1 MKNIFF
7 LVLIFS
13 TTLAYCQFSGAA
25 GTSASAAIAKDSSII
40 IAWAT
45 DCNVER
51 GLINISDGNSGFAT
65 NGQASNAIGH
75 ADLSGIVSLGDSGAA
90 ILTFAN
96 SIFNGIGPD
105 FAVFENSFSDSFLE
119 LAHVEVS
126 SDGINFFRFPSDFLQ
141 NIPQIGPFDELS
153 EPEKMNNLA
162 GKYRMGFGTPFDL
175 QELDGIVGLNIN
187 SITHIKIIDA
197 IGSISAQYGSQDQNG
212 NFINDPFPTPFPSS
226 GFDLDAVGVIH
237 QTGVNGLAETESS
250 SILIYPN
257 PANDFLFIKSS
268 VQIEKI
274 VLSNTLG
281 KVIYSGKA
289 SEIDLFD
296 YSSGVYVITVQ
307 LHNGTTVTKRI
318 LMN

>member
-7 LVLIFS
+7 LAFTFS

-25 GTSASAAIAKDSSII
+25 GTNASTAIAKDSSII

-45 DCNVER
+45 NCNVER
-51 GLINISDGNSGFAT
+51 GLINISDANSGFAT
-65 NGQASNAIGH
+65 YGQASDAIGH

-90 ILTFAN
+90 VLTFAN
-96 SIFNGIGPD
+96 GIFNGPGPD

-141 NIPQIGPFDELS
+141 NILQIGPFDELS

-175 QELDGIVGLNIN
+175 QELDGTIGLNIN
-187 SITHIKIIDA
+187 GITHIKIIDA
-197 IGSISAQYGSQDQNG
+197 VGSISAPYGSQDQNG

-226 GFDLDAVGVIH
+226 GFDLDAVGVIY
-237 QTGVNGLAETESS
+237 QTGVNDLAETESS

-268 VQIEKI
+268 VQIENLA
-274 VLSNTLG
+274 LSNTLG

-289 SEIDLFD
+289 SEIDLID
-296 YSSGVYVITVQ
+296 YSSGVYVLFVQ